1 MNKAVIYARYS
12 AGSGQNDQSIE
23 GQVRECKSFIKKNKL
38 QLVGIY
44 ADRHITGRTDRRPE
58 FQKMISDAEAGAF
71 DVLVVYTTDRFSRD
85 KYDSVIY
92 KRKLKNYGVSI
103 RYAAEN
109 IPEGPEG
116 VLLESLMEGWAQYY
130 SEELSR
136 KILRGMHDAALKKKS
151 TGSTVPIGYRIGQD
165 RRYEVDPDVAPHVIH
180 AFEMFL
186 EGATFADIS
195 RYFGEHDI
203 RTGRG
208 NLHNGQAIRRLLT
221 SKRYIGE
228 YKWSDVTI
236 EDGMPAI
243 VPEDLFYMV
252 QQKIEKN
259 QRRRPPSAEYYLSG
273 KLFCGIC
280 GSNYKGVS
288 GTSHT
293 GQKHY
298 YYKCTGNDCPV
309 PNLPARAFE
318 SFIASEVADA
328 LLDPE
333 ALDIIVQKLCDYQK
347 EDSPPASADPQKRLA
362 KVERQLDALVYNLSQ
377 RPGSDA
383 LLNKLDEL
391 EAERET
397 LRAEIAVSSGEH
409 RHDPLQD
416 PDALKD
422 GIIAFLSGFAFD
434 DDDKY
439 NQRILDA
446 FVRKVVKKEKK
457 ILIELNLTG
466 VEPLELEDL
475 VEFDQNSTW
484 WSSSTSSR
492 TIVCGPAAVIVSF
505 YINKKRGKCT
515 LNAKPNPAQ

>member
-1 MNKAVIYARYS
+1 MNRTVIYARYS
-12 AGSGQNDQSIE
+12 AGPGQTDQSIE
-23 GQVRECKSFIKKNKL
+23 GQVRECKAYIKKNKL

-85 KYDSVIY
+85 KYDSAIY
-92 KRKLKNYGVSI
+92 KRKLKDCGVQI

-116 VLLESLMEGWAQYY
+116 ILLEALMEGWAQYY

-136 KILRGMHDAALKKKS
+136 KILRGMHDTALKRKS
-151 TGSTVPIGYRIGQD
+151 TGSTVPIGYRIGENRQ
-165 RRYEVDPDVAPHVIH
+165 YEIDPDVAPHVVH
-180 AFEMFL
+180 AFEMYL

-252 QQKIEKN
+252 QKKIEKN
-259 QRRRPPSAEYYLSG
+259 HKPHAKSAEYYLSG
-273 KLFCGIC
+273 KMFCGCC

-288 GTSHT
+288 GTSKT
-293 GQKHY
+293 GEKHY
-298 YYKCTGNDCPV
+298 YYKCTGKDCDV
-309 PNLPARAFE
+309 PNLPARDFE
-318 SFIASEVADA
+318 SFIASEVADS
-328 LLDPE
+328 LLDPD
-333 ALDIIVQKLCDYQK
+333 ALDMIVQKLCEYQK
-347 EDSPPASADPQKRLA
+347 KDAPAAAIEPEKKLA
-362 KVERQLDALVYNLSQ
+362 RIEKQLDALVYNLSQ

-391 EAERET
+391 EAEREE
-397 LRAEIAVSSGEH
+397 LRAEIAISSGD
-409 RHDPLQD
+409 RRPDPLQD
-416 PDALKD
+416 PEALKG
-422 GIIAFLSGFAFD
+422 GIIAFLSGFSFD
-434 DDDKY
+434 DTEKHT
-439 NQRILDA
+439 QRILDA
-446 FVRKVVKKEKK
+446 FVRKVVKNDKK

-475 VEFDQNSTW
+475 FVFDQGSNW
-484 WSSSTSSR
+484 WSILTSGR
-492 TIVCGPAAVIVSF
+492 TLICGPAAVLVSA
-505 YINKKRGKCT
+505 YNKKEGS
-515 LNAKPNPAQ
+515 AQKRQNNQVQ

>member
-1 MNKAVIYARYS
+1 MNRTVIYARYS
-12 AGSGQNDQSIE
+12 AGSGQTDQSIE
-23 GQVRECKSFIKKNKL
+23 GQVRECKAYIKKNKL

-85 KYDSVIY
+85 KYDTAIY
-92 KRKLKNYGVSI
+92 KRKLKDCGVQI

-116 VLLESLMEGWAQYY
+116 ILLEALMEGLAQYY

-136 KILRGMHDAALKKKS
+136 KILRGMHDTAYKKKS
-151 TGSTVPIGYRIGQD
+151 TGSKAPIGYRVGTDQQ
-165 RRYEVDPDVAPHVIH
+165 YEIDPDVAPHVVH
-180 AFEMFL
+180 AFEMYL

-208 NLHNGQAIRRLLT
+208 NLINGNAVRKLLT

-228 YKWSDVTI
+228 YKWADVVI
-236 EDGMPAI
+236 EGGMPAI

-252 QQKIEKN
+252 QKKIEKN
-259 QRRRPPSAEYYLSG
+259 HKPHAKSAEYYLSG
-273 KLFCGIC
+273 KLFCGCC

-288 GTSHT
+288 GTSKT
-293 GQKHY
+293 GEKHY
-298 YYKCTGNDCPV
+298 YYKCTGKDCDV
-309 PNLPARAFE
+309 PNLPARDFE
-318 SFIASEVADA
+318 SFIASEVADS
-328 LLDPE
+328 LLDPDE
-333 ALDIIVQKLCDYQK
+333 LDMIVQKLCEYQK
-347 EDSPPASADPQKRLA
+347 KDAPAAAMEPEKKLA
-362 KVERQLDALVYNLSQ
+362 RIEKQLDALVYNLSQ

-391 EAERET
+391 EAEREE
-397 LRAEIAVSSGEH
+397 LRAEIAISSGDH
-409 RHDPLQD
+409 RPDPLQD
-416 PDALKD
+416 PEALKD
-422 GIIAFLSGFAFD
+422 GIIAFLSGFSFD
-434 DDDKY
+434 DTEKHT
-439 NQRILDA
+439 QRILDA
-446 FVRKVVKKEKK
+446 FVRKVVKNDKK

-475 VEFDQNSTW
+475 FVFDQGSNW
-484 WSSSTSSR
+484 WSSLTFGR
-492 TIVCGPAAVIVSF
+492 TLICGPAAVLVSV
-505 YINKKRGKCT
+505 YNKKEGS
-515 LNAKPNPAQ
+515 AQKRQNNQVQ

>member
-1 MNKAVIYARYS
+1 MNRTVIYARYS
-12 AGSGQNDQSIE
+12 AGSGQTDQSIE
-23 GQVRECKSFIKKNKL
+23 GQVRECKAYIKKNKL

-58 FQKMISDAEAGAF
+58 FQRMISDAEAGVF

-85 KYDSVIY
+85 KYDSAIY
-92 KRKLKNYGVSI
+92 KRKLKDCGVQI

-116 VLLESLMEGWAQYY
+116 ILLEALMEGWAQYY

-136 KILRGMHDAALKKKS
+136 KILRGMKDTALKGKS
-151 TGSTVPIGYRIGQD
+151 TGAATPIGYKVGPDQTFEI
-165 RRYEVDPDVAPHVIH
+165 DPDVAPHVLH

-195 RYFGEHDI
+195 RYFGQHDI
-203 RTGRG
+203 RTGKG
-208 NLHNGQAIRRLLT
+208 NLINGNAVRKLLM

-228 YKWSDVTI
+228 YKWNDVVI

-252 QQKIEKN
+252 QEKIE
-259 QRRRPPSAEYYLSG
+259 QRHKPRALSADYYLSG
-273 KLFCGIC
+273 KLFCGLC

-293 GQKHY
+293 GAKHY
-298 YYKCTGNDCPV
+298 YYKCTGKDCDV
-309 PNLPARAFE
+309 PKIPAREFE
-318 SFIASEVADA
+318 AFIASEVAEA

-333 ALDIIVQKLCDYQK
+333 ALDVIAQKLCEYQK
-347 EDSPPASADPQKRLA
+347 EDAPPASVEPEKRLA
-362 KVERQLDALVYNLSQ
+362 RIEKQLEAVVYNLSQ

-391 EAERET
+391 EAEREE
-397 LRAEIAVSSGEH
+397 LKAEIAISNVEYKK
-409 RHDPLQD
+409 DPLQD
-416 PDALKD
+416 PGALKD
-422 GIIAFLSGFAFD
+422 GIIAFLSGFSFD
-434 DDDKY
+434 DDEKY
-439 NQRILDA
+439 NQRVLEA
-446 FVRKVVKKEKK
+446 FVRKVVKTNEK
-457 ILIELNLTG
+457 ILIELNVTG

-475 VEFDQNSTW
+475 RGFDSMSKW
-484 WSSSTSSR
+484 WSSLTSGR
-492 TIVCGPAAVIVSF
+492 TLICGPAAVLVSV
-505 YINKKRGKCT
+505 YNKKEGS
-515 LNAKPNPAQ
+515 AQKRQNNRVQ